1 MDVDGLSN
9 RPRDGRRGQASHDGV
24 FRSAFVIRG
33 FGAGHERRHDV
44 HVQNEIAV
52 PPVSTCSFFT
62 NAESRHPGHTGGCS
76 LCDSRGRRLRAVDI
90 GVLGREPI
98 IKRRC

>member
-1 MDVDGLSN
+1 
-9 RPRDGRRGQASHDGV
+9 
-24 FRSAFVIRG
+24 
-33 FGAGHERRHDV
+33 V

-62 NAESRHPGHTGGCS
+62 NAESRHPGQTGGCS

-98 IKRRC
+98 INAPRDVFGAVRGVPASFKTAWEAIVQ